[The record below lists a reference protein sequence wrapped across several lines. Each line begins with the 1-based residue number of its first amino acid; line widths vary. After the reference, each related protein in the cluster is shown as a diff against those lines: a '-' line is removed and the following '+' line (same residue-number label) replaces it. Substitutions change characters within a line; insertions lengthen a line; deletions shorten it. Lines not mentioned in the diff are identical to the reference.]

1 MAVEI
6 VDLVVGIDAAEVAV
20 VVGFR
25 VDEILLVVNIE
36 EEFVDVNIWAIVVG
50 TFVARIVDENGTAG
64 VIVVETVR

>member
-36 EEFVDVNIWAIVVG
+36 EEFIDVNIWAIVVG
-50 TFVARIVDENGTAG
+50 TFVARLVDENGTAG

>member
-20 VVGFR
+20 VIGFR

-36 EEFVDVNIWAIVVG
+36 EEFIDVNIWAIVVG
-50 TFVARIVDENGTAG
+50 TFVARLVDENGTAG

>member
-6 VDLVVGIDAAEVAV
+6 IDLVVGIDAAEAAV

-36 EEFVDVNIWAIVVG
+36 EEFIDVNI
-50 TFVARIVDENGTAG
+50 
-64 VIVVETVR
+64 